1 MKKAA
6 ALLTLCFLY
15 FCLGASAQEKPADTI
30 PPFKKYPKLPA
41 FNMLELDSTT
51 IFNTFN
57 IPEGRPTI
65 LMFFSPDCDHCQ
77 MVTDSI
83 TKHLDEMKGVQ
94 IYMLT
99 IMSIP
104 ETKKFAEKLHL
115 ERYKNIR
122 LFKDQDFF
130 FPRFYKA
137 SYVPYIV
144 VYDKHKKLVEAYEGG
159 AKISELIHAV
169 SGK

>member
-6 ALLTLCFLY
+6 VLLSFCFLLTGFAAL
-15 FCLGASAQEKPADTI
+15 AQEKATNTL

-41 FNMLELDSTT
+41 FNLLELDSATV
-51 IFNTFN
+51 FNTFN

-77 MVTDSI
+77 MVTD
-83 TKHLDEMKGVQ
+83 TMAHHMNEMKDVQ
-94 IYMLT
+94 IYMMT
-99 IMSIP
+99 IMPIS
-104 ETKKFAEKLHL
+104 EVKKFAAKLHL
-115 ERYKNIR
+115 EKYKDIH

-144 VYDKHKKLVEAYEGG
+144 VYDRHKKLVAAYEGG
-159 AKISELIHAV
+159 AKLNELIHAV